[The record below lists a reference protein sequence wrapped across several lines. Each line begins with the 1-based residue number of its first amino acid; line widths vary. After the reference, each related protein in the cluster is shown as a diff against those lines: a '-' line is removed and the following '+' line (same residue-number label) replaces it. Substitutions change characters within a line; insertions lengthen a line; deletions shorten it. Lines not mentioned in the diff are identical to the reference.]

1 MRNLFEVVKKVG
13 FAVDI
18 GYWMVD
24 LGKGVAY
31 FPKGLGRPHVE
42 TEPGLEAGYQ
52 VLTMDRTLA
61 AADPADRDRF
71 RLWIDGFA
79 RPGDETRVIE
89 LAWHSSWGDTLQLR
103 LAGRRVDEGEE
114 ARIVGLVEVLTRWK
128 EAERLARSL
137 SFIIEAMFI
146 SMDDGVVIFDSHLR
160 VRRLNRNALDLF
172 GLGEDDEARGDWAAQ
187 IEAML
192 PRSTREQLLEAIA
205 HSSAVSG
212 ILAPN
217 GFAGPRLSWRAN
229 PWGSSDAD
237 MSGIVMVVASKRP
250 TRSAVHAESA
260 ALRGEGIAPP
270 HPHHHP
276 DPKAESP
283 PRHRTSTESDPP
295 HPAAAVGEATNPE
308 TSRRHD
314 HRALEWVKHP
324 VLLVSIA
331 SGEIVYAN
339 RIAREVFHLPSDR
352 RSFAQNVYD
361 VSGFPSDPDP
371 LSTVGAGHHLVH
383 LKMGARVGR
392 MFDYD
397 DDLLFVEYHDELPH
411 PRNPAVVAHHAA
423 R

>member
-24 LGKGVAY
+24 LGKAVAY
-31 FPKGLGRPHVE
+31 FPKGLGRPHDE
-42 TEPGLEAGYQ
+42 TEPGMEAGYQ
-52 VLTMDRTLA
+52 VLTMDRTIA
-61 AADPADRDRF
+61 SVDTEDRDRF
-71 RLWIDGFA
+71 RLWVDGFSL
-79 RPGDETRVIE
+79 PTDQTRVIE
-89 LAWHSSWGDTLQLR
+89 LAWHSSWGDILQLR
-103 LAGRRVDEGEE
+103 LAGRRVDEGDE
-114 ARIVGLVEVLTRWK
+114 ARIVGLVEVLSRWK

-146 SMDDGVVIFDSHLR
+146 SIDDGVVIFDNRLR

-172 GLGEDDEARGDWAAQ
+172 GLTEDDEERGDWAAQ

-205 HSSAVSG
+205 QSSAVSG

-229 PWGSSDAD
+229 PWGTTDSD
-237 MSGIVMVVASKRP
+237 MSGIVMVVASRRP
-250 TRSAVHAESA
+250 ARTAVHAEVA
-260 ALRGEGIAPP
+260 ALRGEGIAPV
-270 HPHHHP
+270 HPQLHL
-276 DPKAESP
+276 DLQAEPQPAPRAPAQRAEP
-283 PRHRTSTESDPP
+283 PPP
-295 HPAAAVGEATNPE
+295 IEPLEAT
-308 TSRRHD
+308 RLHQHD

-331 SGEIVYAN
+331 TAEIVYAN
-339 RIAREVFHLPSDR
+339 RIAREVFHLPHDR
-352 RSFAQNVYD
+352 RSFVQNVFD

-371 LSTVGAGHHLVH
+371 LTTVGSGHHLVH

-411 PRNPAVVAHHAA
+411 PRNPAVVGSHAA